1 MVSGL
6 MVPLVVM
13 CTLLSTVPAVITPT
27 SETPTVN
34 SDTNVIIDW
43 TTSDSISDD
52 VLEYIVD
59 VRKYTSNGDG
69 EVVMKSIAGYP
80 LQTPDTQLT
89 VESLGELA
97 LHHHDVMYGL
107 SPQSLRFPMTTH

>member
-1 MVSGL
+1 
-6 MVPLVVM
+6 M

-27 SETPTVN
+27 SETLTVD
-34 SDTNVIIDW
+34 SDTEVIIDW

-52 VLEYIVD
+52 VLEYIMD
-59 VRKYTSNGDG
+59 VRKYTSNRD
-69 EVVMKSIAGYP
+69 EKVVMESIDGYP

-89 VESLGELA
+89 VKSLGELA
-97 LHHHDVMYGL
+97 LHHHDVVYGL